1 MTRGVLTFAFFG
13 GDAYVPLTLTS
24 IRGASAAVA
33 GLALTASTLTWT
45 LGAWIQERRISAWG
59 PRRLIRT
66 GFVLVAAGA
75 VGMTTLLSHST
86 PVWLGPVMWGV
97 AGLGIGL
104 AYAPI
109 SVTVL
114 HDASPGQEGQASSA
128 LALTD
133 VLGTALGTGT
143 GGAAVAFGHAHGW
156 DPRAGLAFAFAI
168 AVVVAIAGATVAR
181 RIPARLSD

>member
-1 MTRGVLTFAFFG
+1 M
-13 GDAYVPLTLTS
+13 
-24 IRGASAAVA
+24 
-33 GLALTASTLTWT
+33 
-45 LGAWIQERRISAWG
+45 
-59 PRRLIRT
+59 
-66 GFVLVAAGA
+66 
-75 VGMTTLLSHST
+75 
-86 PVWLGPVMWGV
+86 

-114 HDASPGQEGQASSA
+114 HDALPGQEGQASSA

-143 GGAAVAFGHAHGW
+143 GGAAVAFGHANGW

-168 AVVVAIAGATVAR
+168 AFGMAVIGAAISR
-181 RIPARLSD
+181 RIRASLSD

>member
-1 MTRGVLTFAFFG
+1 
-13 GDAYVPLTLTS
+13 
-24 IRGASAAVA
+24 
-33 GLALTASTLTWT
+33 
-45 LGAWIQERRISAWG
+45 
-59 PRRLIRT
+59 
-66 GFVLVAAGA
+66 
-75 VGMTTLLSHST
+75 MTTLLSHGT

-168 AVVVAIAGATVAR
+168 AVVVAIAGATLAR
-181 RIPARLSD
+181 RIPSRLSD